1 MKHDL
6 VIIGSGAAG
15 LSAAL
20 YARRY
25 NMETL
30 VIAGEFG
37 GETSTAGKIENYP
50 GIITIDGGDFML
62 TLRKQAELVGAILK
76 EGRVVSVEKKDAGFA
91 VKTEKETFEAGT
103 VIFAIGSRR
112 RHLGLPN
119 EKELVSKGVHYC
131 WTCDG
136 PLYGGKKVAMVG
148 GGDSSVKGVNFLA
161 EYADKIYLIVR
172 NKEVVA
178 EPINLEHMKKLGD
191 KVEVLLEHEVRE
203 LVGKEKLEKL
213 VLSSPSHEK
222 GKELDDLVVDGMF
235 IEIGFDPDK
244 TFTEQLG
251 IDVDGKGYIMVD
263 NMMRT
268 NVAGVFAAGDATNHF
283 GSFKQDITA
292 AAMGAVA
299 ATSAYEYGKTNR

>member
-1 MKHDL
+1 MMYDV

-25 NMETL
+25 KMETL

-50 GIITIDGGDFML
+50 GIISIDGGDFML
-62 TLRKQAELVGAILK
+62 TMKKQVELIGAELK
-76 EGRVVSVEKKDAGFA
+76 EGRVVSIEKNSTGFA
-91 VKTEKETFEAGT
+91 VKTEKETFEAKT
-103 VIFAIGSRR
+103 VILATGSRR

-119 EKELVSKGVHYC
+119 EKELVGKGVHYC

-161 EYADKIYLIVR
+161 EYAEKIYLIVR
-172 NKEVVA
+172 NKEVIA
-178 EPINLEHMKKLGD
+178 EPINLEQMKKLGD
-191 KVEVLLEHEVRE
+191 KVEVLLEHEI
-203 LVGKEKLEKL
+203 KEIAGEKMLEKL
-213 VLSSPSHEK
+213 VLSSLKHEA
-222 GKELDDLVVDGMF
+222 GKELDDLAVDGMF
-235 IEIGFDPDK
+235 IEIGFDPDT
-244 TFTEQLG
+244 TFAKQLG
-251 IDVDGKGYIMVD
+251 IETDQKGYMMVD
-263 NMMRT
+263 NGMKT
-268 NVAGVFAAGDATNHF
+268 NVPGVFAAGDATNHF

-299 ATSAYEYGKTNR
+299 ATSAYEYGKTN